1 MNELVSVII
10 LNWNGQAYIKG
21 CLDSVLSQDY
31 GNVEIIVV
39 DNASEDE
46 SADMVRKSYRDVM
59 LIQNQSNLGFSV
71 GNNIGIQRARGDF
84 ILILNNDTELDRGC
98 ITAMK
103 RSIDRD
109 ARYGSSAS
117 KIYLKDS
124 PGTVDAAGIVV
135 FPDGLSI
142 GRGRFEP
149 GFLYENEEDVFFSSG
164 CCALYRREMLED
176 VKIFGE
182 YYDEDFFAYAE
193 DTDLGWRARLRGWK
207 CVYAPTAAVYHA
219 RSASSGNYSPMK
231 AFLVERN
238 RMWLEVKNFPFPLIV
253 SGHFYT
259 LLRYACQAYGALSGQ
274 GAAGAFS
281 KQYSKR
287 QLIGILL
294 RSYALAAAG
303 FPKMLKKRRQIQA
316 RKLIGIR
323 EILNL
328 MRSFGIDSKSIAL
341 AG

>member
-1 MNELVSVII
+1 MNELVSVVI

-21 CLDSVLSQDY
+21 CLDSVLRQDY
-31 GNVEIIVV
+31 GNVEVIVV

-46 SADMVRKSYRDVM
+46 SPDIVHKNYRDVV
-59 LIQNQSNLGFSV
+59 LIQNRSNLGFSV

-84 ILILNNDTELDRGC
+84 LLVLNNDTELDRGC

-109 ARYGSSAS
+109 SRYGTSAS

-124 PGTVDAAGIVV
+124 PGTIDAAGIVV

-149 GFLYENEEDVFFSSG
+149 GSLYEKEEEVFFSSG

-176 VKIFGE
+176 IRIFGE

-207 CVYAPTAAVYHA
+207 CVYAPTAVVYHA
-219 RSASSGNYSPMK
+219 RSASAGKYSPMK

-253 SGHFYT
+253 YGHFYT
-259 LLRYACQAYGALSGQ
+259 FLRYAYQAYGALSGQ
-274 GAAGAFS
+274 GSAGAFS
-281 KQYSKR
+281 KEYSKA
-287 QLIGILL
+287 QLIWILL
-294 RSYALAAAG
+294 RSYAFALAG
-303 FPKMLKKRRQIQA
+303 FPKMLKKRRQIQT
-316 RKLIGIR
+316 RKVIGDR
-323 EILNL
+323 DILNL
-328 MRSFGIDSKSIAL
+328 IRKYGINAKRIAL
-341 AG
+341 SG

>member
-46 SADMVRKSYRDVM
+46 SSDLVRKIYRNVV
-59 LIQNQSNLGFSV
+59 LIQNQSNLGFSI

-84 ILILNNDTELDRGC
+84 LLVLNNDTELDRGC

-103 RSIDRD
+103 RSLDRD
-109 ARYGSSAS
+109 AKYGSSAS

-124 PGTVDAAGIVV
+124 PGIVDAAGIAV

-149 GFLYENEEDVFFSSG
+149 GFLYEKEEDVFFSSG

-207 CVYAPTAAVYHA
+207 CVYAPTAVVYHA
-219 RSASSGNYSPMK
+219 RSASAGKYSSLK

-238 RMWLEVKNFPFPLIV
+238 RMWLEVKNFPVPMIV
-253 SGHFYT
+253 YGHLFT
-259 LLRYACQAYGALSGQ
+259 FLRYTYQAYGAFMGK
-274 GAAGAFS
+274 GAAGGFTRDHP
-281 KQYSKR
+281 KGELVKV
-287 QLIGILL
+287 LL
-294 RSYALAAAG
+294 NAYYDAAKG
-303 FPKMLKKRRQIQA
+303 FPKMMKKRKEIQQ
-316 RKLIGIR
+316 RKKIGPEEMLTI
-323 EILNL
+323 IKT
-328 MRSFGIDSKSIAL
+328 FGIGAKDL
-341 AG
+341 AFKG

>member
-1 MNELVSVII
+1 MNELVSVVI
-10 LNWNGQAYIKG
+10 LNWNGRAYIKG
-21 CLDSVLSQDY
+21 CLDSVLGQDY

-46 SADMVRKSYRDVM
+46 SADMVSKSYRDVM

-84 ILILNNDTELDRGC
+84 VLILNNDTELDRGC

-149 GFLYENEEDVFFSSG
+149 GYLYEKEEDVFFSSG

-176 VKIFGE
+176 IKIFGE

-207 CVYAPTAAVYHA
+207 CVYAPTAVVYHA
-219 RSASSGNYSPMK
+219 RSASAGKYSSLK

-238 RMWLEVKNFPFPLIV
+238 RMWLEVKNYPVSMIV
-253 SGHFYT
+253 YGHLFT
-259 LLRYACQAYGALSGQ
+259 FLRYTYQAYGAFMGK
-274 GAAGAFS
+274 GAAGEFTRDHPKS
-281 KQYSKR
+281 E
-287 QLIGILL
+287 LL
-294 RSYALAAAG
+294 RILGRAYSSAIKG
-303 FPKMLKKRRQIQA
+303 FPKMLNKRKWIQKN
-316 RKLIGIR
+316 KLTSYR
-323 EILNL
+323 EMFELLRIY
-328 MRSFGIDSKSIAL
+328 GIDARSIAFK
-341 AG
+341 G